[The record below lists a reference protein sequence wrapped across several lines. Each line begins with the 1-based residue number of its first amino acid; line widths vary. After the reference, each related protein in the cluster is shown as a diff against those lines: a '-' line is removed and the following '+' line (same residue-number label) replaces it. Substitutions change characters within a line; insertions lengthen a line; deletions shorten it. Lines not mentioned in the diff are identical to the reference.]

1 MGLIAENENAFWW
14 RAYSSVNINRDG
26 AVIIADPD
34 DPSKPLR
41 EKDGKLAVRSLARQE
56 NGQPRFRRYIT
67 DTKSGKPFRIQQST
81 KLVDKDDGDH
91 RRKDD
96 LAVLILAKQ
105 KETQIQAWELA
116 VGNGDIEERPNGN
129 LTVAEF
135 FNTVYLPYLKT
146 NRTKNTYDDAVAYWS
161 SFLKDFFNGSK
172 TLKNFQPYMGSQFLM
187 KLASEYSANTVKN
200 VRAKASAIF
209 AHAIAL
215 GYLGD
220 ISTTDR
226 KAANP
231 WASVI
236 KNLKCKSVKA
246 TVAYTEQD
254 IERILAA
261 LDQVQGRQDYSART
275 AKMLVTICFYGGL
288 RTSEAAGLR
297 WENCHMDAVNK
308 DSALVGNILVS
319 EVFTAGEHKG
329 TTKTTKNGQANDT
342 RTVAMLPELRK
353 SLRQWHA
360 ENGHPK
366 TGLIFPNRSG
376 EKPINV
382 NDVSSRI
389 IKETL
394 EKVGLDWHGLY
405 ACRRGWGTMAFEYGM
420 SVEEIAANM
429 GNSIEVAFKN
439 YIKGKSRTAS
449 RGMNKL
455 AAGMAAGDQPTL
467 TEGDKLLLQGEAHDR
482 G

>member
-1 MGLIAENENAFWW
+1 MGLIHQDNKSFHW
-14 RAYSSVNINRDG
+14 RTYSSVNVNADG

-81 KLVDKDDGDH
+81 KLCDIDDRDH
-91 RRKDD
+91 RSKDD

-105 KETQIQAWELA
+105 KEDQIKAWELA
-116 VGNGDIEERPNGN
+116 AGNGDTEEKPNGN
-129 LTVAEF
+129 LTVKEF
-135 FNTVYLPYLKT
+135 FETIYLPYLKA
-146 NRTKNTYDDAVAYWS
+146 NRTKNTHDDAKAYWDAY
-161 SFLKDFFNGSK
+161 LKDFFNGSK
-172 TLKNFQPYMGSQFLM
+172 TLKSFQPYMGSQFLM

-236 KNLKCKSVKA
+236 KNLKCKSVEA
-246 TVAYTEQD
+246 TVAYGEKD
-254 IERILAA
+254 IERILDA
-261 LDQVQGRQDYSART
+261 LDRVRGRQEYSAKT
-275 AKMLVTICFYGGL
+275 AKMLVVICFYGGL

-297 WENCHMDAVNK
+297 WENVHMDAVNK

-319 EVFTAGEHKG
+319 EVFTAGEYKNS
-329 TTKTTKNGQANDT
+329 TKTAKNGKNDT
-342 RTVAMLPELRK
+342 RVVAMLPELRK
-353 SLRQWHA
+353 SLKVWHA
-360 ENGHPK
+360 ENEHPSS
-366 TGLIFPNRSG
+366 GLVFPNRDG
-376 EKPINV
+376 DKPINIG
-382 NDVSSRI
+382 DVSARI

-394 EKVGLDWHGLY
+394 EKAGLDWHGLY

-449 RGMNKL
+449 RGMGKL
-455 AAGMAAGDQPTL
+455 AAGMAAGEQPEL
-467 TEGDKLLLQGEAHDR
+467 TEGDRLLLQGAVTD
-482 G
+482 GN

>member
-1 MGLIAENENAFWW
+1 MGLISENENAFWW

-116 VGNGDIEERPNGN
+116 AGNGDIEERPNGN

-288 RTSEAAGLR
+288 RTSEAVALR
-297 WENCHMDAVNK
+297 WENVHMDAVNK
-308 DSALVGNILVS
+308 DSALTGNILVA
-319 EVFTAGEHKG
+319 EVFTAGEHKNS
-329 TTKTTKNGQANDT
+329 TKTTKNGQANDT

-353 SLRQWHA
+353 SLRLWNA

-455 AAGMAAGDQPTL
+455 AAGMAAGEQPTL
-467 TEGDKLLLQGEAHDR
+467 TEGDKLLLQGETRDR